1 MSRICTIALLDGGPA
16 DGQRVGTAATSELDA
31 PEVVITHEGKE
42 HRYVAAQGPIADR
55 WRQDGV
61 ALYSWKGVL

>member
-1 MSRICTIALLDGGPA
+1 MSRPCTSALLDGGPA
-16 DGQRVGTAATSELDA
+16 DGDRVPTVSTELDA
-31 PEVVITHEGKE
+31 PEVIVRRDGEQ

-61 ALYSWKGVL
+61 ALYSWKGPL